1 MHSLTIGDIT
11 NISVYLLVYLPF
23 LFLFSYEIFVHS
35 FFAHFPSSVPS
46 YLVNPFPLQYCKNII
61 IFLFSDVCIKFL

>member
-11 NISVYLLVYLPF
+11 NISVHLLVYLPF
-23 LFLFSYEIFVHS
+23 LFEIFVHS